1 MVEAN
6 GGVPTLGRLE
16 SENAPTEPYATG
28 MGSKSE
34 SEIQR
39 EER

>member
-28 MGSKSE
+28 MGSKTE